1 MDGSGWVGKRK
12 NKDGEGWEEK
22 GKVVNEEKIERERG
36 RVRGKEEYREGT
48 GKGSRRGW

>member
-22 GKVVNEEKIERERG
+22 GKVVNEEKIERG